1 MEGLYNLLAHTRLFS
16 KAEITILGQIQTVIV
31 PDYNKFL
38 LTYDK
43 YNNTNSLSILKDDM
57 MCVID
62 NKSTFVLI

>member
-1 MEGLYNLLAHTRLFS
+1 LLAHTRLFS

-31 PDYNKFL
+31 PDYNQFF

-62 NKSTFVLI
+62 NKSTFILI